1 MTYKDRDQKL
11 TEFKV
16 GDIVTVTSDT
26 TWGKASLDGLGGP
39 GARLRVTGV
48 HPNEHNPE
56 TGNLSLDG
64 IDYEVGHMLLNPAPT
79 EDQPT
84 ERDVREANLAR
95 LRKSDLIRA
104 LVDAEEQAEDYRAR
118 LVATNEAAIATSR
131 QHQSEIEQAGAAQAM
146 EAHRAN
152 KAEATRANLQAVV
165 DYAVSIAGKSVRG
178 RILGFIDCLNRS
190 AK

>member
-64 IDYEVGHMLLNPAPT
+64 IDYEVGHMLLDPVGEEAA
-79 EDQPT
+79 T
-84 ERDVREANLAR
+84 ERDVREASLTR